1 MCLSMVGRIFR
12 AICLYGSLMA
22 LSYSNLTFAEEPT
35 IFDMRKP
42 VTLSDSDPVY
52 RDFYINGGI
61 ESGLQ
66 PGMLVNV
73 QRKVTLYDNYQNRS
87 PGELIVAV
95 GKVKII
101 HAQKG
106 ISVARHYS
114 DFDRKD
120 RPTLEDE
127 YIMIGDRLDV
137 KSAEMDKSKSGR
149 STASQEPAQAPAP
162 KKNEGPEVS
171 LEIKPPDLPQPSQAS
186 SSPDQPTAE
195 PVSLPTTQ

>member
-12 AICLYGSLMA
+12 AICLFGSLLA
-22 LSYSNLTFAEEPT
+22 LSYSNLTFADEPT

-52 RDFYINGGI
+52 RDFYINGGV

-73 QRKVTLYDNYQNRS
+73 QRKITLYDNYQNRS

-137 KSAEMDKSKSGR
+137 KSAEMDKAKSGR
-149 STASQEPAQAPAP
+149 STASQEPAPAVAP
-162 KKNEGPEVS
+162 KRAEGPEVS
-171 LEIKPPDLPQPSQAS
+171 LEIKPPDLQPTQAS
-186 SSPDQPTAE
+186 APAE
-195 PVSLPTTQ
+195 PTPAPVTLPTTQ